1 MCDEIARSS
10 IHTSQLRLAAHACVR
25 NFGMMDPVYPK
36 EKIKDGWGDGMEWWE
51 VDVVRA
57 SFEVLVVGECG
68 GA

>member
-1 MCDEIARSS
+1 
-10 IHTSQLRLAAHACVR
+10 
-25 NFGMMDPVYPK
+25 MMDPVYPK